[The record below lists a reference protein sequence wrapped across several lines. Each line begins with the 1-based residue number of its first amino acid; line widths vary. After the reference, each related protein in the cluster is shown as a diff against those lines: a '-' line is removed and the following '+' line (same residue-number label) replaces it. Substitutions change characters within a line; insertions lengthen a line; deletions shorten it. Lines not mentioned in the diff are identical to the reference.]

1 MANDGIR
8 LPKDSTVASQK
19 IVRGGGQPESTA
31 LPAKNAPATPVSPL
45 LTIVLQSNALIE
57 GGKAALYELILQND
71 PKSGPPLSVLSD
83 AAIKPGT
90 SLLLELDKNQQ
101 YQPVQQPTLTQLT
114 KLVNLELD
122 FWRGHLLPKAAARYF
137 PILPTPTALTGLANS
152 FSALTP
158 LITWLNQRPTSLS
171 SPVVN
176 AWMRETV
183 ALTNLRPWATPTTAN
198 AADPAN
204 SPGLTSRPLTPP
216 TLELSTLQLPT
227 LKLPTQT
234 WQLLNMP
241 RLSQVG
247 PVNSALVSTQPPL
260 AGSGGAGANS
270 VSQTLAAGMTLAP
283 GSLLA
288 TAQSSQTAT
297 GSPAQASAASPGM
310 TGLGSALPGSQTTGQ
325 AQGPLAASPAP
336 LAGPGSGSIPA
347 GTAATPPGANGPLA
361 AVPPAIPTIPTA
373 PTIPTTPPGTPLTAA
388 PGSNPSSTGSNLAG
402 QAGPSVQLGT
412 PTGSGAP
419 VTVPGLLAAQQGP
432 AAPISQH
439 SNLSSPATGNS
450 ASSSGRQEVPL
461 EIKLGQWLGVLDETI
476 KASPI
481 QLNARLKQQAS
492 ELLQQSLLQPGKIR
506 AQLDPSQNKTQDKD
520 DSPLLALRNW
530 LEASQARIQNSAIQT
545 ASAQWSAPDQP
556 VVQQMQLPLIW
567 LGLTSWADIEWWQ
580 EKHLST
586 GNADKDARAR
596 RRWRMKVYLALAPM
610 ADICADIDWGTDF
623 TSLTFWSEDAAT
635 LSHLNGLLPKLES
648 WTAGLGER
656 NLQTKHGMP
665 KKMNADRE
673 KEKDNH
679 LVDLHT

>member
-8 LPKDSTVASQK
+8 LPSDSTVASQT

-31 LPAKNAPATPVSPL
+31 LPAKNAPAAPVSPL

-57 GGKAALYELILQND
+57 GKKAALYELILQND
-71 PKSGPPLSVLSD
+71 PKSAPPLSVLSD
-83 AAIKPGT
+83 TPIKPGT

-137 PILPTPTALTGLANS
+137 PILPSPTALTGLADR

-158 LITWLNQRPTSLS
+158 LINWLNQRPSGLS
-171 SPVVN
+171 SPIVN

-183 ALTNLRPWATPTTAN
+183 ALTHLRPWATPTIAN
-198 AADPAN
+198 AADLAT
-204 SPGLTSRPLTPP
+204 SPGLTTRPLTSP
-216 TLELSTLQLPT
+216 SLQLPT
-227 LKLPTQT
+227 QS

-241 RLSQVG
+241 RLDQVG
-247 PVNSALVSTQPPL
+247 PVNAALVSTQPSL
-260 AGSGGAGANS
+260 AGASGNS
-270 VSQTLAAGMTLAP
+270 VSQTLAAGMTPTP
-283 GSLLA
+283 GSPLTASPISQSPTANTIQANAVPAALA
-288 TAQSSQTAT
+288 T
-297 GSPAQASAASPGM
+297 
-310 TGLGSALPGSQTTGQ
+310 LGSALPGANTTGQ
-325 AQGPLAASPAP
+325 TQNPLAVAPLASPAAGAWP
-336 LAGPGSGSIPA
+336 GGGPAAPATGNGPASNPVALPQTAAPALNPSSSVTNPSNPAGPG
-347 GTAATPPGANGPLA
+347 
-361 AVPPAIPTIPTA
+361 
-373 PTIPTTPPGTPLTAA
+373 
-388 PGSNPSSTGSNLAG
+388 
-402 QAGPSVQLGT
+402 VQLGT
-412 PTGSGAP
+412 PTAN
-419 VTVPGLLAAQQGP
+419 VTPNTEPGILTATQGLAI
-432 AAPISQH
+432 PIGQH
-439 SNLSSPATGNS
+439 SNLSSPVTASTVTASTASSNS
-450 ASSSGRQEVPL
+450 ASSSERQAVPL

-506 AQLDPSQNKTQDKD
+506 AQQEPGQNKTQDKD

-556 VVQQMQLPLIW
+556 TVQQMQLPLIW

-580 EKHLST
+580 EKQLST

-596 RRWRMKVYLALAPM
+596 RRWRMKVYLSLAPM
-610 ADICADIDWGTDF
+610 ADVCADIDWGTDF

-635 LSHLNGLLPKLES
+635 LGHLNGLLPKLEG